1 MNNFQWIWQYL
12 RSYKFRI
19 VIALIFV
26 VVNSLL
32 IIINPILTGELVDR
46 VINKGQ
52 TDLLIPFLAIMI
64 GVQFIRTVIRY
75 SYQIM
80 FERVSQNV
88 LFRLRQDMYHKLQT
102 LDFTYFN

>member
-46 VINKGQ
+46 RDKRI
-52 TDLLIPFLAIMI
+52 
-64 GVQFIRTVIRY
+64 Y
-75 SYQIM
+75 
-80 FERVSQNV
+80 
-88 LFRLRQDMYHKLQT
+88 
-102 LDFTYFN
+102 

>member
-80 FERVSQNV
+80 FALSGWTQRSKAYTVSGSKHCK
-88 LFRLRQDMYHKLQT
+88 FMGSP
-102 LDFTYFN
+102 